1 MSENQIHPTA
11 VIEGDV
17 QLGTGNVIGPFC
29 FLEGPL
35 RIGDDNHFT
44 AHTVVGTRGDE
55 IWQRRYDTTGKRVE
69 IGSRCTFREHVTV
82 HKPCYG
88 EVTRIGDDVYVMPG
102 GYVAHDTRLDRGA
115 ILCQNT
121 AIGGVSR
128 VLENGYLAMGAVLH
142 QLAVIGQYAI
152 VGAAGAAVKSVR
164 PFSRFVP
171 GQPATLNAYAIERYG
186 FGELREEI
194 EAYVL
199 EGAAPT
205 SPRFAAMVAEYEAL
219 RDEGGRG
226 EYGPPAS

>member
-1 MSENQIHPTA
+1 MSANTIHPTA

-17 QLGTGNVIGPFC
+17 EMGTGNVIGPFC
-29 FLEGPL
+29 VLQGPL
-35 RIGDDNHFT
+35 VLGDDNHLT

-69 IGSRCTFREHVTV
+69 IGNRCTLREHVTV

-88 EVTRIGDDVYVMPG
+88 DLTSIGDDVYLMPG
-102 GYVAHDTRLDRGA
+102 AYVAHDTRLEQGA
-115 ILCQNT
+115 ILAQNT

-142 QLAVIGQYAI
+142 QLAVIGQFAI
-152 VGAAGAAVKSVR
+152 VGAAAAAVKSVR

-171 GQPATLNAYAIERYG
+171 GQPITVNAYAIERYG
-186 FGELREEI
+186 FGEQREEI
-194 EAYVL
+194 ERYVL
-199 EGAAPT
+199 EDVAPT
-205 SPRFAAMVAEYEAL
+205 TPRLAAMAQQYAAL

-226 EYGPPAS
+226 EYR